1 MIFIDNKKLIL
12 AFVWPSIKVLF
23 IKAHFF
29 NRSLVVVC
37 WEGQSFILAD
47 SDRFVRLVMVWRRAS
62 GFVQTM
68 QDAATLEL
76 IMSQLLSKLQ
86 QEATDDLFI
95 WIKSES
101 TCDYNIHW
109 LHSEKI
115 KSIELMAS

>member
-23 IKAHFF
+23 IKADFF
-29 NRSLVVVC
+29 NRSLAVVC

-47 SDRFVRLVMVWRRAS
+47 SDRFIRLVMVWRRTS

-68 QDAATLEL
+68 QVAATLEL
-76 IMSQLLSKLQ
+76 IMSQLMSKLQ

-95 WIKSES
+95 YLNQE
-101 TCDYNIHW
+101 
-109 LHSEKI
+109 
-115 KSIELMAS
+115 